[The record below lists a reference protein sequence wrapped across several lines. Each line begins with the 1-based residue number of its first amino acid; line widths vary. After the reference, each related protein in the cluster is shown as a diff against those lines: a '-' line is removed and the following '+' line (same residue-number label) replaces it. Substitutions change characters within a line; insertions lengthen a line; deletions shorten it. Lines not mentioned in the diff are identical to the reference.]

1 VDVAAELV
9 AVVGIG
15 RIGLPVVA
23 RLAQAGY
30 RVRAH
35 DVRPEVE
42 PEVRA
47 VGAEWAA
54 SASDAV
60 SDADVL
66 VTILPGSPEL
76 RTAMLGPSGLLERLR
91 STDWLDLTSAAP
103 DLAAEL
109 AADADRLGVAYL
121 DCAVGGGVSAAQRGE
136 LTFYIGGDRDVFER
150 RGPLL
155 SVLAA
160 EHGMHF
166 LGGHGNGYLTKLLV
180 NLLWFGQAVATAEV
194 LLLGQA
200 AGLDPD
206 RLAAVL
212 GAGPAASEFIRSYL
226 PAVLEGDYL
235 PSFGLDRCVE
245 ELDSL
250 VRFADASGTPFE
262 LSSAVAATHRAA
274 LDRFGPAAGE
284 LLAVAHL
291 EMRAGRTLSQR
302 PPTRCQPSVVQSH

>member
-9 AVVGIG
+9 AVIGVG

-30 RVRAH
+30 RVRAC

-47 VGAEWAA
+47 AGADWFR
-54 SASDAV
+54 SASDAI
-60 SDADVL
+60 AGAGVL
-66 VTILPGSPEL
+66 VTVLPGSPEL
-76 RTAMLGPSGLLERLR
+76 RDAMLGADGLLEQLR
-91 STDWLDLTSAAP
+91 GIDWLDMTSAAP

-109 AADADRLGVAYL
+109 TADADRVGVAYL

-136 LTFYIGGDRDVFER
+136 LTFYVGGPRDLFDRR
-150 RGPLL
+150 RPLL

-160 EHGMHF
+160 EHGVHF
-166 LGGHGNGYLTKLLV
+166 LGEHGNGYLVKLLV

-194 LLLGQA
+194 LLLGQV
-200 AGLDPD
+200 AGLEPD

-212 GAGPAASEFIRSYL
+212 AAGPAASEFIRAYL

-250 VRFADASGTPFE
+250 VRFADVSGTPFE
-262 LSSAVAATHRAA
+262 LSSAVAAIHRAA
-274 LDRFGPAAGE
+274 LDRFGPVAGE
-284 LLAVAHL
+284 LLGVAHL
-291 EMRAGRTLSQR
+291 ESLAGRALSRR
-302 PPTRCQPSVVQSH
+302 PPTQCQGSVVQSQ